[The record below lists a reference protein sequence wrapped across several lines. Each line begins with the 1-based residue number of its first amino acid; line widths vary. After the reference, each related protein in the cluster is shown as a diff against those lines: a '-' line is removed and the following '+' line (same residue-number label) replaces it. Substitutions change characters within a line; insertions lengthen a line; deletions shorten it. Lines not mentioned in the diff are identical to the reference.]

1 MVKKVAVS
9 LGDPTGI
16 SAEILVKG
24 YKNFPKNIAYIIYGN
39 PLVIKKAE
47 KLTGIRFDFILISSP
62 DEAKKRGFYLI
73 PVEEKDF
80 EFGIPSVE
88 SGAASVK
95 YLQVAVNDTL
105 SKKVDAIVTMPISK
119 RWIMASG
126 FKYAGHTDY
135 LAQVSSTK
143 EYMMVLMCSKL
154 IVGLITTHI
163 PLRDVPAKI
172 SQEKIFSKTQ
182 LFEDF
187 LKRYLKKEK
196 PLIAILGL
204 NPHASD
210 GGNIGDEE
218 DRIILPAVMN
228 LKERGINLT
237 GPLSPDTGFVEYK
250 RYDGYVA
257 MYHDQGLIPL
267 KMLCFRK
274 AVNITLGLGFVR
286 TSPDHGTGYDI
297 AGKNVADPSS
307 LIEAVKLA
315 VKLVKG
321 Y

>member
-9 LGDPTGI
+9 LGDPAGI

-24 YKNFPKNIAYIIYGN
+24 HKQFPKNTAYIIYGN

-47 KLTGIRFDFILISSP
+47 KLTGVRFSFTAVSSA
-62 DEAKKRGFYLI
+62 DETKRQGFYLI
-73 PVEEKDF
+73 PVEEESF
-80 EFGIPSVE
+80 EFGRPSVN
-88 SGAASVK
+88 SGAASVR
-95 YLQVAVNDTL
+95 YLETAVQDTL
-105 SKKVDAIVTMPISK
+105 SKKVDAIVTLPISK
-119 RWIMASG
+119 RWIMESG

-135 LAQVSSTK
+135 LAEVSKAK
-143 EYMMVLMCSKL
+143 EYMMVLMCRKL
-154 IVGLITTHI
+154 IVGLVTTHI
-163 PLRDVPAKI
+163 PLREVPAKI
-172 SQEKIFSKTQ
+172 SQEKIVSKTE

-187 LKRYLKKEK
+187 LRKYLKKEK
-196 PLIAILGL
+196 PYIAVLGL

-218 DRIILPAVMN
+218 GRIIIPAVKK
-228 LKERGINLT
+228 LRDRGINLT
-237 GPLSPDTGFVEYK
+237 DPLSPDTAFVDYR

-274 AVNITLGLGFVR
+274 AVNISLGLGFIR

-297 AGKNVADPSS
+297 AGKNIADPSS
-307 LIEAVKLA
+307 LVEAVKVA

-321 Y
+321 L